1 MTSKAVSVFILSM
14 TVRLYSFVIPLLYL
28 MLLLFAVPLVHGKR
42 ITVAYEAEAATVIN
56 SPFGLAVPRLTI
68 VSGYFTYESSAM
80 DLNPGD
86 LRRGRFLLS
95 GGWDF
100 RAEFLGKVITGS
112 DRATASTNTFAT
124 PTLSFEDGS
133 TTGDS
138 GIMSLDGIPNKEIAL
153 NFRISGKTED
163 LPTDQLPAEFGF
175 QSATHTFVIADDSG
189 RMLLQ
194 FRSFQQVDLSI
205 KSITR
210 EGDIVEIEWC
220 ALKEKRYRLEYS
232 SNLRN
237 WSIIQDDL
245 AGNPMSSTLS
255 DNLAFRFLAAD
266 PIPLGG
272 FYRIVDRATAPPD

>member
-1 MTSKAVSVFILSM
+1 MI
-14 TVRLYSFVIPLLYL
+14 VRLSSFVIPLLYL

-95 GGWDF
+95 GSWDF

-112 DRATASTNTFAT
+112 DRATASTNTSAT

-138 GIMSLDGIPNKEIAL
+138 GIMLLDGIPNKEIAL

-163 LPTDQLPAEFGF
+163 LPTDQLPTEFGF

-232 SNLRN
+232 SNLRT

-272 FYRIVDRATAPPD
+272 FYRIVDRAPAPPDR